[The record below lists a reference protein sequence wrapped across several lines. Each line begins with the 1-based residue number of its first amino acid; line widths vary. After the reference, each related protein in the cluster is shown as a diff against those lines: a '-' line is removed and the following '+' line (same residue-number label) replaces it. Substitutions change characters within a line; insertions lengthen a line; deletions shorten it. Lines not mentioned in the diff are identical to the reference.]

1 MSSYISGQQRPG
13 VLTQAQD
20 RQQQLKAGQIIH
32 GKMMKALGNQQM
44 EVQVGGRL
52 LTAVVSGT
60 FAEGEAKWFQVES
73 AGNPIVLKPV
83 KTDGTGKADLQQLLQ
98 SIGLSGNKEM
108 KALLSSL
115 ISRQVPV
122 SAEKLTQAA
131 ALLAGTPDKTEGI
144 SVIKL
149 MMTRDLPLKESVF
162 MPLLS
167 ANKGIAEPLSGLLN
181 QVKSDLSVQ
190 ASPKTS
196 QIMTSIEEPLTKVMH
211 DHTVQRMFEK
221 MSAGPQASA
230 NQALTGLKDMQILP
244 GQATLNNWMV
254 PGESAQM
261 MKGLEHI
268 IKVLQGLPSTQVN
281 QNELHQLQ
289 QTLKNA
295 QQSAGSQL
303 QNAQPQTAQVP
314 QQSAQSQPN
323 QLQGP
328 QQQLAEA
335 IIKGQSLI
343 LQIKPQSSLQSL
355 QLLSLPPANANQP
368 LSFLS
373 TSKEVQSQLGTQTG
387 SNAIQMVLKEVMQ
400 RLGTDYEARLSNP
413 SSPPE
418 SAAQT
423 LKAQLVSLLNMP
435 GLTAQTKDSAEQ
447 VLNRLNGMQL
457 MSAENGPQQQL
468 MMQFPI
474 QLGETRSDVT
484 MKMNGRR
491 KSDGTLDP
499 DHVRVLFYITLSELK
514 ESVIDMNV
522 QNRVVSLDIYND
534 SEHLNRV
541 AEPFIPALKAALE
554 GTGYAFSSVKFHST
568 KEVDPPIINP
578 AEDALSSAYHKVDVK
593 I

>member
-13 VLTQAQD
+13 VLTQPQD

-32 GKMMKALGNQQM
+32 GKMIKALGNQQM

-52 LTAVVSGT
+52 LTAVVSGA

-73 AGNPIVLKPV
+73 AGNPLVLKPV

-122 SAEKLTQAA
+122 SADKLAQAA
-131 ALLAGTPDKTEGI
+131 ALLAGTPDKTEGL
-144 SVIKL
+144 SVLKL
-149 MMTRDLPLKESVF
+149 MLTRDLPLKESVF

-196 QIMTSIEEPLTKVMH
+196 QIMNSIEEPLTKVMH

-221 MSAGPQASA
+221 MTSGQPATA
-230 NQALTGLKDMQILP
+230 NQALAGLKEMQVLP
-244 GQATLNNWMV
+244 GKATLNNWIV
-254 PGESAQM
+254 PAEPAQM
-261 MKGLEHI
+261 VKGLESI
-268 IKVLQGLPSTQVN
+268 IKVLQTLPATQVN
-281 QNELHQLQ
+281 QNELQQLQ
-289 QTLKNA
+289 QTLKNT
-295 QQSAGSQL
+295 QQSPV
-303 QNAQPQTAQVP
+303 QNAQPQNAQAQVS
-314 QQSAQSQPN
+314 QQSAQAQTA
-323 QLQGP
+323 QTQMT

-343 LQIKPQSSLQSL
+343 LQVKPQSTLQSL
-355 QLLSLPPANANQP
+355 QLLSLPPSNAEQP

-400 RLGTDYEARLSNP
+400 RLGADYEARLSNP
-413 SSPPE
+413 SLQPE

-423 LKAQLVSLLNMP
+423 LKAQLVSILNMP

-522 QNRVVSLDIYND
+522 QNRVVSLDIYNE
-534 SEHLNRV
+534 SENLNRV
-541 AEPFIPALKAALE
+541 AEPFIPALKTALE
-554 GTGYAFSSVKFHST
+554 ATGYAFSSVKFHST